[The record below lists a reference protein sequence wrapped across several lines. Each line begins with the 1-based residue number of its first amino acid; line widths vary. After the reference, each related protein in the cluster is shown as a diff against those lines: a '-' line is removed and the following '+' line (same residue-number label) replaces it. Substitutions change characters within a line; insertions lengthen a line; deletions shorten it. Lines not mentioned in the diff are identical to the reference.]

1 MLNLSKFYRSTLSF
15 GKAFISIK
23 EELDN
28 LEAYLNV
35 MSIRYIDKF
44 TYNIQRNTNLDK
56 YKCPKLLLQPI
67 AENAI
72 QHGIIPKFG
81 TSHAG
86 ISHIEV
92 SVFEN
97 DFDIIFQIKDDGV
110 GINETELTHI
120 LKYSASSKNFA
131 LRHISASSKNFAL
144 RHINQMLKFYYG
156 DEYGIEIIGN
166 KGCTVKLK
174 IKKEKLD
181 ENSSS

>member
-1 MLNLSKFYRSTLSF
+1 MSKFYRSTLSF

-28 LEAYLNV
+28 LEAYLNI

-44 TYNIQRNTNLDK
+44 NYNIQRNTNLDK

-81 TSHAG
+81 TSNVG

-97 DFDIIFQIKDDGV
+97 DSDIIFQIKDDGV
-110 GINETELTHI
+110 VINDIELTHI
-120 LKYSASSKNFA
+120 LKY
-131 LRHISASSKNFAL
+131 SASSKNFAL

-156 DEYGIEIIGN
+156 DEYGIEIISN
-166 KGCTVKLK
+166 KGCIVKLK